1 MRIPDPQAADPGRRV
16 RRIVG
21 AGAALVAVVVGLSG
35 CLPNIPGLFQP
46 SEVTVLSEQDTVS
59 MEALADSYTEGR
71 LAHVLLETMP
81 RDRLHDRLGAEFA
94 TGLAFSDVSAM
105 DSGWLREFG
114 DSLAPLDVLFTR
126 DVEDDLFPGILQDA
140 RAGARYVGMPLSSD
154 SEILYYRT
162 DLFGDPAEQTAF
174 EERYGYPL
182 APPADW
188 TQYRDVAEFFTRD
201 TDGDGTTDLFGTDLK
216 GAVATDWL
224 AAVSQAG
231 ADAMVLDGETVTVND
246 PAHVAALDF
255 YRSLVPFAPPG
266 SARLDTAGARILFY
280 SGSLAMMRFWGSAY
294 PDISEQSP
302 MRGKVGVAPMIA
314 GPGGVA
320 GVPRGTYLSVPR
332 KATHKE
338 TAMDFLAHS
347 FQRND
352 LVVDAPP
359 RLPARASVFEAH
371 AGEEGFEHYAAILA
385 TLRSPLSR
393 PPQSMPEWQEIVDS
407 ALVPAVQQAMDG
419 VVASQALLDAAAART
434 EAILAER

>member
-1 MRIPDPQAADPGRRV
+1 MRTPDPQVSDPGRRS
-16 RRIVG
+16 RRITATG
-21 AGAALVAVVVGLSG
+21 AVLAGIVLGLGG
-35 CLPNIPGLFQP
+35 CVPNLAGLFEP
-46 SEVTVLSEQDTVS
+46 SEVTVLSEQDVVS
-59 MEALADSYTEGR
+59 MEAIADSYTEGR

-81 RDRLHDRLGAEFA
+81 RNRLHERLDAEFGA
-94 TGLAFSDVSAM
+94 GLAFSDVIAL
-105 DSGWLREFG
+105 DSGWLREFS

-126 DVEDDLFPGILQDA
+126 DVEDDLFPGILEDA
-140 RAGARYVGMPLSSD
+140 RAGARYVGMPLSAD

-162 DLFGDPAEQTAF
+162 DLFEDRAEQAAF

-188 TQYRDVAEFFTRD
+188 EQYRDVAEFFTRD
-201 TDGDGTTDLFGTDLK
+201 RDGDGATDLFGTDLK

-231 ADAMVLDGETVTVND
+231 SEAMVLEGETVTVND
-246 PAHVAALDF
+246 AAHVAALDF

-266 SARLDTAGARILFY
+266 ADRLDTAGARILFY

-294 PDISEQSP
+294 PQISEESP

-320 GVPRGTYLSVPR
+320 GVPRGTYLSIPEEAANR
-332 KATHKE
+332 D

-359 RLPARASVFEAH
+359 RLPARASVFAAH
-371 AGEEGFEHYAAILA
+371 ADDEGFEHYAAILA

-393 PPQSMPEWQEIVDS
+393 PPQSLPEWQEIVDA
-407 ALVPAVQQAMDG
+407 ALTPAVQQAMDG
-419 VVASQALLDAAAART
+419 ATGSQVLLDEAATRVA
-434 EAILAER
+434 AILAHR